1 MSDASREHAVVGQ
14 CAGDRFVAIVHAA
27 HGPSRR
33 RLGVVIV
40 VGGPQYRVGSHRQFV
55 ITARSLAAA
64 GFATLRFDYRGMG
77 DSDGPLRTF
86 ESVRE
91 DIRCAIDTL
100 LAQAPDLSG
109 VVLWGLC
116 DAASAVLMYCLHDQ
130 RVRGL
135 VIANPWV
142 RTEQGQAAVHL
153 WHYYPRRVLQL
164 SFWRKVLSG
173 GFGAT
178 KAAREFAG
186 VTRRALHKPEP
197 AAAKTTAFIDE
208 MAQGFARFRG
218 RILLF
223 ISERDLTASEFTN
236 LSSSSRRWR
245 AALRRPEV
253 ELRRLSGADHTFSNR
268 RDLDAAN
275 AACIEWLNRLAG

>member
-1 MSDASREHAVVGQ
+1 MTDATRELAVVGQ
-14 CAGDRFVAIVHAA
+14 CAGDRFVAIMHPARN
-27 HGPSRR
+27 SQQ

-64 GFATLRFDYRGMG
+64 GFPTLRFDYRGMG

-91 DIRCAIDTL
+91 DIRCAIDML

-116 DAASAVLMYCLHDQ
+116 DAASAVLMYCVRDA

-135 VIANPWV
+135 IIANPWV

-153 WHYYPRRVLQL
+153 WYYYPRRVLQPA
-164 SFWRKVLSG
+164 FWKKVLSG
-173 GFGAT
+173 GFGFGR
-178 KAAREFAG
+178 AARELAG
-186 VTRRALHKPEP
+186 TTRRALERPATT
-197 AAAKTTAFIDE
+197 AAAASGFIDE

-236 LSSSSRRWR
+236 LCSSSRRWR
-245 AALRRPEV
+245 SALRRPQV
-253 ELRRLSGADHTFSNR
+253 ELRRLVGADHTFSNR
-268 RDLDAAN
+268 RHLDAAN
-275 AACIEWLNRLAG
+275 AACIEWLSRLAG